1 MTTDYIGR
9 DRRRSTFQ
17 VELARLQPRGIA
29 ACGGQGDF
37 SASAGAAMLE
47 RREATVTLT
56 RAAAR
61 HAVRPQRETQTCNI
75 KRSCAFAPATDAELP
90 TPGPI
95 LEVWNE
101 CMPEHARPNAP
112 TNAAIG
118 YSLLVQKAPA
128 ALFLT

>member
-17 VELARLQPRGIA
+17 VALGRLLPLRDCSLQRPTRLI
-29 ACGGQGDF
+29 

-47 RREATVTLT
+47 RREATVTLP

-61 HAVRPQRETQTCNI
+61 HAIRPQREPQTCNI

-101 CMPEHARPNAP
+101 CMREHAVLTRQP
-112 TNAAIG
+112 T
-118 YSLLVQKAPA
+118 LP
-128 ALFLT
+128 